1 MKFVFLPNFLLLN
14 SIDVVGEFKV
24 ANEKLSSNLV
34 FIMLTTGVEN
44 SEIQAPKMAKRGR
57 NNTLKGSI
65 KRKLMQIYTKS
76 AEAQSVLTK
85 TLLNQPK
92 DLVAAG
98 SPLNRLRLDANQLK
112 N

>member
-14 SIDVVGEFKV
+14 SIYVVGEFKV

-65 KRKLMQIYTKS
+65 KQKLMQIYTKS

-92 DLVAAG
+92 V
-98 SPLNRLRLDANQLK
+98 P
-112 N
+112 